1 MIFCSLIFLFR
12 FLPMVLLVYYASLW
26 VIRKRN
32 VTNFVLFIASIIFYA
47 WGEPKYVILLLVSIL
62 ANYVSGRL
70 IAALSQGKAKLVLV
84 LTIIINL
91 GLLGF
96 WKYADFLLE
105 TAGNIMGLS
114 FRQFRLELPIGISF
128 YTFQAMSYVI
138 DVYRGKVKAEKN
150 IINFGLYV
158 SLFPQLI
165 AGPIVRYVDIHK
177 ELKDR
182 KESVLNFASGIRLF
196 IIGLSKKVILANV
209 IGELFEQISSGEA
222 AKIALI
228 NAWLGILAFTFQIYF
243 DFSGYSDMAMGLGK
257 MFGFHFCENFRYP
270 YKSKSISEFFRRWHI
285 SLGTWFREYVYIPL
299 GGSRQGRIKLIRN
312 IMVVWL
318 LTGIWHGA
326 SMNFIIWGIY
336 YGVLIVIEKL
346 WLKQY
351 LDKLP
356 SFFSRAYTLLLVMIG
371 WVIFAFDNIHTGL
384 DYLGS
389 MFMINHNKLMDGESL
404 YLLVNWA
411 VLFILVIIGST
422 SVPKRLAEK
431 IRSVK
436 KTDDIQAKETMFFSV
451 LEPIFLMLLLL
462 ICISCLVNDSYN
474 PFLYFRF

>member
-26 VIRKRN
+26 GIKKRN
-32 VTNFVLFIASIIFYA
+32 ITNFVLLIASIIFYA
-47 WGEPKYVILLLVSIL
+47 WGEPRYVILLMVSIL
-62 ANYVSGRL
+62 TNYVSGRL
-70 IAALSQGKAKLVLV
+70 TAALSPGKAKLVLG
-84 LTIIINL
+84 LTVMINL

-96 WKYADFLLE
+96 YKYADFLLE
-105 TAGNIMGLS
+105 TAGSITGLS
-114 FRQFRLELPIGISF
+114 FRQPHLELPIGISF

-138 DVYRGKVKAEKN
+138 DVYRGNVKAENN

-165 AGPIVRYVDIHK
+165 AGPIVRYVDIHR

-182 KESVLNFASGIRLF
+182 KESVCDFASGIRLF

-209 IGELFEQISSGEA
+209 IGELFEQISSGEPA
-222 AKIALI
+222 EIAMM

-257 MFGFHFCENFRYP
+257 MFGFHFCENFNYP
-270 YKSKSISEFFRRWHI
+270 YESKSISEFFRRWHI

-326 SMNFIIWGIY
+326 SVNFIIWGIY

-351 LDKLP
+351 LDRLP
-356 SFFSRAYTLLLVMIG
+356 SFLSRTYTLLFVMVG
-371 WVIFAFDNIHTGL
+371 WVIFAFDNIRTGL
-384 DYLGS
+384 GYLGS
-389 MFMINHNKLMDGESL
+389 MFMMNHNKLMDGESM
-404 YLLVNWA
+404 YLLINWA
-411 VLFILVIIGST
+411 VLFILAIMGST
-422 SVPKRLAEK
+422 GIPRGLAEK
-431 IRSVK
+431 IRGFK
-436 KTDDIQAKETMFFSV
+436 KRNDIQAKERRGIAI
-451 LEPIFLMLLLL
+451 LEPLFLMLLLI